1 MFGTLSE
8 EVEVKVSADK
18 AWQVYGT
25 LKLGDLAAKYIVD
38 GLEVIEGDG
47 GVGTIVKITFKPGS
61 GISYYKEKFTTVD
74 NERRVKEAEIIEG
87 GYLDFGFTLYRVR
100 FEVKDN
106 PNDEPGSS
114 CLMKTTIEY
123 DVKEEDAANASL
135 ATIDPFVAL
144 MKVANEHLLCST

>member
-47 GVGTIVKITFKPGS
+47 GVGTIVKITFKP
-61 GISYYKEKFTTVD
+61 
-74 NERRVKEAEIIEG
+74 
-87 GYLDFGFTLYRVR
+87 VR

-144 MKVANEHLLCST
+144 MK